1 MDNNARKAIW
11 VLFLSLVSAIG
22 LLFDD
27 NVNGNIFFKII
38 VIAGVSIL
46 SLFFLIII
54 YFLISDYSRKK

>member
-1 MDNNARKAIW
+1 MGT
-11 VLFLSLVSAIG
+11 FLSLVSAIG

-27 NVNGNIFFKII
+27 NVQGNIFLKII

-54 YFLISDYSRKK
+54 YFFISDYSRKK

>member
-54 YFLISDYSRKK
+54 YFLISDYGRKK

>member
-27 NVNGNIFFKII
+27 NVNRNIFFKII

>member
-1 MDNNARKAIW
+1 MDSNANKAIW
-11 VLFLSLVSAIG
+11 VLFLALVSAIG

-27 NVNGNIFFKII
+27 NVQGNIFLKVI

-54 YFLISDYSRKK
+54 YFLIRDYSRKK

>member
-1 MDNNARKAIW
+1 MDKNASKAIW

-27 NVNGNIFFKII
+27 NVMGNIFVKII

-46 SLFFLIII
+46 SLFFLIVV